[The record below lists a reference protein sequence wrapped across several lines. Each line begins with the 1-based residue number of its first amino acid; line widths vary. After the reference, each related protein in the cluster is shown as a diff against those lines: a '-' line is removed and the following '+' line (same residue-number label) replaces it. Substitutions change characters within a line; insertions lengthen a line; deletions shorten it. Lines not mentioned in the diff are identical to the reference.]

1 MDNELELILEFPFL
15 APSLNKFYS
24 NRNPYWRSSI
34 VKKIHNDIQWLLIS
48 KGIKQDSYPFGK
60 NKVDITAICC
70 FADNKRRDVDNYFP
84 KPIIDALK
92 GFIIIDDDD
101 RYISSCT
108 VRIKSRCKENKTIII
123 VKTDEFGGIEQSG
136 SLQVS

>member
-1 MDNELELILEFPFL
+1 MDKDFGLILEIPFI

-24 NRNPYWRSSI
+24 NRDPFWRSRV
-34 VKKIHNDIQWLLIS
+34 VKKIHSDTQWILLS
-48 KGIKQDSYPFGK
+48 KGIRQGFYPFGK

-92 GFIIIDDDD
+92 GFIIVDDDD
-101 RYISSCT
+101 RYISSCA
-108 VRIKSRCKENKTIII
+108 VRIKSNCKENKTIII
-123 VKTDEFGGIEQSG
+123 IKKTEMSTTRR
-136 SLQVS
+136 